1 MCILWYNYSCV
12 PLPDTKTARVG
23 LSLQMTNDNKL
34 VRIALSG
41 PNAKPLSKA
50 QKEFNRLSARVAELE
65 KLLIDYQASVDA
77 VQQRI
82 QADYIPLLTA
92 YNQARADLVRLFDRF
107 YDNPEATRSERR
119 KIARLI
125 VDMGEDL
132 LFRHGFADLRAIVG
146 KYSQQ
151 DLDEADDAAQ
161 QLEQMKQTAA
171 ATYGLDLD
179 DIDFESPDE
188 LMAYIEQ
195 QVRERQAEQERRN
208 ARTEQSKSNQQQADE
223 AKQAAKLQQTTKTIR
238 TLYRELVKAYHPDRE
253 LDEAEKG
260 RKTAIMQQVTEA
272 YEKGDLMA
280 LLRLQLTLNELDQA
294 RVNTLADEPLRHYN
308 KLLKQQIDRLTDE
321 LTERQQ
327 YMASLLG
334 RPLTSVQST
343 FGLEVSIGEAVNS
356 LKRDVK
362 AIKQQLKS
370 LTQPAFLKAWL
381 QAYYG

>member
-1 MCILWYNYSCV
+1 
-12 PLPDTKTARVG
+12 
-23 LSLQMTNDNKL
+23 MTNDNKL

-65 KLLIDYQASVDA
+65 KLLIDYRASVDA
-77 VQQRI
+77 VQQRV
-82 QADYIPLLTA
+82 QGDYIPLLNT
-92 YNQARADLVRLFDRF
+92 YNQCRADLVRLFDRF
-107 YDNPEATRSERR
+107 YDNPDATRSERR

-132 LFRHGFADLRAIVG
+132 IFRHGFADLRPIVG

-151 DLDEADDAAQ
+151 DMDETDEQ
-161 QLEQMKQTAA
+161 VSQLEQMKQAAA

-179 DIDFESPDE
+179 DMEFDTPDE

-195 QVRERQAEQERRN
+195 QVRERQAEQEQRN
-208 ARTEQSKSNQQQADE
+208 ERTEQTKSGRQQADD
-223 AKQAAKLQQTTKTIR
+223 AKQTAKQQQTTKTVR

-253 LDEAEKG
+253 LDDVEKI
-260 RKTAIMQQVTEA
+260 RKTAIMQQVTDA

-280 LLRLQLTLNELDQA
+280 LLRLQLTLSELDQD
-294 RVNTLADEPLRHYN
+294 RVNNLADEPLRHYN
-308 KLLKQQIDRLTDE
+308 NLLKQQIDRLTDE

-334 RPLTSVQST
+334 RPLSSVQSA
-343 FGLEVSIGEAVNS
+343 FGLDISIGEAVNA

-362 AIKQQLKS
+362 SIKQQLKS

-381 QAYYG
+381 QSYYG

>member
-1 MCILWYNYSCV
+1 
-12 PLPDTKTARVG
+12 
-23 LSLQMTNDNKL
+23 MTNDNKL

-132 LFRHGFADLRAIVG
+132 IFRHGFADLRTIVG

-188 LMAYIEQ
+188 LMDYIEQ

>member
-1 MCILWYNYSCV
+1 
-12 PLPDTKTARVG
+12 
-23 LSLQMTNDNKL
+23 MTNDTNL

-41 PNAKPLSKA
+41 PNAKPLSKV

-65 KLLIDYQASVDA
+65 KQLTDYRASVDA

-82 QADYIPLLTA
+82 QQDYLPLLNA
-92 YNQARADLVRLFDRF
+92 YNQSRADLVRLFDRY
-107 YDNPEATRSERR
+107 YDNPEATRPERR
-119 KIARLI
+119 KLARLI

-132 LFRHGFADLRAIVG
+132 LFRHGFADLRPIVG

-151 DLDEADDAAQ
+151 DMDQADDAVQ
-161 QLEQMKQTAA
+161 PLEQMKQQAA

-179 DIDFESPDE
+179 DLSFESPEE
-188 LMAYIEQ
+188 LMTYIEQ
-195 QVRERQAEQERRN
+195 QVRERQAAQEQRQSQS
-208 ARTEQSKSNQQQADE
+208 EQAKSAQQQASD
-223 AKQAAKLQQTTKTIR
+223 AKQAAKLQQTTRTIR
-238 TLYRELVKAYHPDRE
+238 TLYRDLVKAYHPDRE
-253 LDEAEKG
+253 PDEAEKE
-260 RKTAIMQQVTEA
+260 RKTAIMQRITEA

-280 LLRLQLTLNELDQA
+280 LLRLQLTLSELDQE
-294 RVNTLADEPLRHYN
+294 RVNALADEPLRQYN

-321 LTERQQ
+321 LMERQQ
-327 YMASLLG
+327 YMASLLS

-343 FGLEVSIGEAVNS
+343 FGLEISIGEAVNA